1 MNWKPLF
8 AVLLGL
14 LMVGVTAGSASATAT
29 ISNDN
34 SAPLQ
39 VRVSPL
45 SIQDALKIQ
54 SLVSNEIEAF
64 GISKEELSLRNI
76 HGYKAGSY
84 CIFTI
89 DTSNGA
95 ITGIY
100 DGNSVTLSRVIRKT
114 KSTTVVQAVTN
125 GKVNTYEYSTNQLEK
140 FRTAFEGVE
149 YYPPVPLRVKHAV
162 TPDATFKHHWYEWK
176 IKFTEQETQDI
187 IQILLLW
194 GGASG
199 AARAIAKEE
208 LASLLAALGIA
219 PEIVGIV
226 AVVLLAAGAYV
237 YTVDAIGGHKGI
249 YVAQYFGGPVI
260 IWHN

>member
-1 MNWKPLF
+1 MF

-14 LMVGVTAGSASATAT
+14 LMLGVTAGSASATAMVL
-29 ISNDN
+29 NDN
-34 SAPLQ
+34 LAPLQ

-45 SIQDALKIQ
+45 SVHDMIKIR
-54 SLVSNEIEAF
+54 SLVLNEIGAF
-64 GISKEELSLRNI
+64 GISKDELSLGNI

-84 CIFTI
+84 SVFTI
-89 DTSNGA
+89 DTSKGA

-100 DGNSVTLSRVIRKT
+100 DGNSVALSKVMSKT
-114 KSTTVVQAVTN
+114 RTTTVVQTITN
-125 GKVNTYEYSTNQLEK
+125 GKVHTHEYSANQLEK
-140 FRTAFEGVE
+140 FRTAFGKIE
-149 YYPPVPLRVKHAV
+149 YYSSVSTQIKHAV
-162 TPDATFKHHWYEWK
+162 TPDATFESHWYGWK
-176 IKFTEQETQDI
+176 VKFTEQETQDI

-194 GGASG
+194 GGVSS

-208 LASLLAALGIA
+208 LASLLAALGVA

-226 AVVLLAAGAYV
+226 AVALLAAGAYV

-249 YVAQYFGGPVI
+249 YITQYFGGPVI